1 MFSFRRKSKKAASEP
16 AIRTSP
22 SLPTLNSQGIPWP
35 EDLVDITAIR
45 EVPPEVEEEEK
56 QHGGA
61 KVSLQADRTPIPF
74 HKPFRPSESST
85 RPQDNGA
92 GSISALYMKTGGPPA
107 FEPKRTSTTA
117 SLAGRYSQRR
127 ARIPPTFNLMVAGAA
142 TVDQKA
148 ALESFLKGTAK
159 ATQAIQTAC
168 VEISESRFDRI
179 LFSVIDTPGL
189 DFQEGRE
196 LKLDRQVSSII
207 KYLDAQYADT
217 MSEESKVVRQSKG
230 DQHVHICIYMI
241 DPASVTTAGERQPQI
256 GLPTKT
262 RSEATVS
269 QSTVPDLVP
278 DTSSDDDSD
287 HDEEEEDQDTLTMSP
302 AEIRVIRR
310 ISARANILPVIA
322 HSDSLTDEKLQAVKK
337 AVLMGLAQAGVN
349 LGVFAP
355 PGSPTP
361 DPESTPKRKTKFAT
375 PKPPTE
381 DDDAN
386 GEAPTQSENGHA
398 SNGDPAP
405 NSPEIKAEGEEG
417 SEEERVSRPVV
428 KLRSRHGRPVSRS
441 RSRRRELSQ
450 VVEDDRRPVS
460 PDVGDLDS
468 VANVRFSAHIVA
480 KTDVASLLP
489 FALIAPEPGRRRQ
502 KSVASPAASER
513 VPTPNPSQSESE
525 GVETVPQTPASV
537 KSLKNV
543 PFLSGPP
550 EDLKG
555 VFIRK
560 YRWGTIDVLDPNHC
574 DYAAMRTAILSTH
587 LKLLKIRTK
596 EVLYEKYRTEKLL
609 ARRATAQISEE
620 QRQRLLEDLG
630 L

>member
-1 MFSFRRKSKKAASEP
+1 
-16 AIRTSP
+16 
-22 SLPTLNSQGIPWP
+22 
-35 EDLVDITAIR
+35 
-45 EVPPEVEEEEK
+45 
-56 QHGGA
+56 
-61 KVSLQADRTPIPF
+61 
-74 HKPFRPSESST
+74 
-85 RPQDNGA
+85 
-92 GSISALYMKTGGPPA
+92 
-107 FEPKRTSTTA
+107 
-117 SLAGRYSQRR
+117 
-127 ARIPPTFNLMVAGAA
+127 
-142 TVDQKA
+142 
-148 ALESFLKGTAK
+148 
-159 ATQAIQTAC
+159 
-168 VEISESRFDRI
+168 
-179 LFSVIDTPGL
+179 
-189 DFQEGRE
+189 
-196 LKLDRQVSSII
+196 
-207 KYLDAQYADT
+207 
-217 MSEESKVVRQSKG
+217 
-230 DQHVHICIYMI
+230 MI
-241 DPASVTTAGERQPQI
+241 DPTSVTTAGERQASQI

-269 QSTVPDLVP
+269 QSPVPDLVP

-287 HDEEEEDQDTLTMSP
+287 HDEEEEDPETLTLSP

-322 HSDSLTDEKLQAVKK
+322 HSDSLTDAKLQAVKK
-337 AVLMGLAQAGVN
+337 AVLTGLAQAGVN

-375 PKPPTE
+375 PKPTE
-381 DDDAN
+381 DDHDAN
-386 GEAPTQSENGHA
+386 GEVPAQSENGHA

-405 NSPEIKAEGEEG
+405 NSPEVKAEGEEG

-468 VANVRFSAHIVA
+468 VANVRFSAYIVA
-480 KTDVASLLP
+480 KTDVGLLLP

-502 KSVASPAASER
+502 KLAASPAASER

-525 GVETVPQTPASV
+525 GGETVPQTPASV

-587 LKLLKIRTK
+587 LKVRVLLI
-596 EVLYEKYRTEKLL
+596 YMLL
-609 ARRATAQISEE
+609 IS
-620 QRQRLLEDLG
+620 LDDGG
-630 L
+630 LTYFACFCIASQDPNEGSLVREIPN